1 MLLSKLLENYIYN
14 KEIQL
19 ISEKEFDTF
28 SLVAHKLGVRQCVFL
43 ENEKYLKD
51 IGENVVQIITTKEIA
66 GALEENKKYGV
77 CVVEEPKKLFFF
89 LHNEVQE
96 NYVRKQQE
104 SKISSRAIIS
114 DKVDISENNVV
125 IEDDVIIEPYVT
137 IYSNVVIKKG
147 SIIRSGAR
155 IGSEGFEFMRDKS
168 GKIISVKHHGGV
180 IIERDVEI
188 QANTCIDKGL
198 FPWDDTII
206 GERTKID
213 NLVHI
218 GHAAKI
224 GKDVMI
230 VAQSGIGGRTE
241 ILDGTWIGFGTTII
255 NGITVGKNARANIG
269 AVVTKSIQD
278 GQAVTG
284 NFAIEHSRFL
294 YDLKQKLQ

>member
-1 MLLSKLLENYIYN
+1 MLLSRLLENYIYDE
-14 KEIQL
+14 EIQL

-28 SLVAHKLGVRQCVFL
+28 SLVAHKLGVPQCVFL

-51 IGENVVQIITTKEIA
+51 IGKNVVQIITTKEIA
-66 GALEENKKYGV
+66 GALQKNKKCGV

-89 LHNEVQE
+89 LHNKVQE
-96 NYVRKQQE
+96 NYVRKQQKSE
-104 SKISSRAIIS
+104 ISSRAIIS
-114 DKVDISENNVV
+114 DKVDIAENNVV

-213 NLVHI
+213 NLVQIAH
-218 GHAAKI
+218 GVKI
-224 GKDVMI
+224 GRDVLI
-230 VAQSGIGGRTE
+230 AAQSNIGGRTE
-241 ILDGTWIGFGTTII
+241 ILDNTWIGLSATVI
-255 NGITVGKNARANIG
+255 NGITIGRNARVNMG
-269 AVVTKSIQD
+269 AVVTKPVQD
-278 GQAVTG
+278 GEAVTG
-284 NFAIEHSRFL
+284 NFAIEHKKFIEH
-294 YDLKQKLQ
+294 LKKKV

>member
-1 MLLSKLLENYIYN
+1 MLLSKLLENYIYDE
-14 KEIQL
+14 EIQL

-43 ENEKYLKD
+43 ENEKYLND

-66 GALEENKKYGV
+66 GALEENKKCGV

-104 SKISSRAIIS
+104 SEISSRAIIS
-114 DKVDISENNVV
+114 DKVDIAENNVV

-155 IGSEGFEFMRDKS
+155 IGGEGFEFMRDKNR
-168 GKIISVKHHGGV
+168 KIISIKHHGGV
-180 IIERDVEI
+180 IIERYVEI

-213 NLVHI
+213 NLVQI
-218 GHAAKI
+218 AHAVKI

-230 VAQSGIGGRTE
+230 AAQSNIGGRTE
-241 ILDGTWIGFGTTII
+241 IADNTWIGLSATVI
-255 NGITVGKNARANIG
+255 NGITIG
-269 AVVTKSIQD
+269 RNTRVHMGSVVTKPVVD
-278 GQAVTG
+278 GEAVTG
-284 NFAIEHSRFL
+284 NFAIEHKKFIQN
-294 YDLKQKLQ
+294 LKDRL